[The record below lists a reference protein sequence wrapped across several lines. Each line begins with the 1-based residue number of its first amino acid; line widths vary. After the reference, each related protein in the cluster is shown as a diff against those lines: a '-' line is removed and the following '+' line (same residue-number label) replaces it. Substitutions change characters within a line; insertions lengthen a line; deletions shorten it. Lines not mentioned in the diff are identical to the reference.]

1 MLLGVMA
8 ADHPADYPSGVIE
21 EISPRD
27 QMFRDPERYL
37 RSGRK
42 GLDCIRLGMAAAGRT
57 AVDSVLDLPCG
68 YGRVLRWIKAEF
80 PGARLGACD
89 IDREGVDF
97 CAQTFGA
104 EPVYGQ
110 DDPADVE
117 VEDDY
122 DLIWS
127 GSLFTHLPPPQWDG
141 FLDLFERALAPGG
154 LVVFTTHG
162 RRIAELMRDPERR
175 RVYNPIDH
183 EALLRDYEREGIAYT
198 EYAHDPAQRERLA
211 LPATYGISL
220 TRPSAVCAKLEQRA
234 GLQLVGFTE
243 ARFNGQDVVSAVRA
257 PISNAR

>member
-1 MLLGVMA
+1 
-8 ADHPADYPSGVIE
+8 
-21 EISPRD
+21 
-27 QMFRDPERYL
+27 
-37 RSGRK
+37 
-42 GLDCIRLGMAAAGRT
+42 MAAAGRT

-80 PGARLGACD
+80 PAARLGACD

-97 CAQTFGA
+97 CAAQFDA
-104 EPVYGQ
+104 RPVYGR

-117 VEDDY
+117 VAEPY

-127 GSLFTHLPPPQWDG
+127 GSLFTHLPPDQWDG

-183 EALLRDYEREGIAYT
+183 EALLRDYEREGVAYA
-198 EYAHDPAQRERLA
+198 EYAHDQEFRERRS
-211 LPATYGISL
+211 LPARYGISL
-220 TRPSAVCAKLEQRA
+220 TRPSAVCAMVERRP
-234 GLQLVGFTE
+234 GLQLVGYTE
-243 ARFNGQDVVSAVRA
+243 ARFNGQDVVSTVRA
-257 PISNAR
+257 PKSNAR